1 MSEEGLRVLAPAPPE
16 LDRVLERTMA
26 AAERALEG
34 HRPEL
39 VVREV
44 GVVRSVGKGT
54 ARIEG
59 LSGVRSDE
67 VVLLSG
73 GVRALVF
80 NLDPGEVGVVLLG
93 EEERVEAGDEVRR
106 TGGPLRVP
114 TGEDLLG
121 RVVDPL
127 GEPLDGGPPLRS
139 MRERPVEVA
148 APGIMKRGPV
158 EVPLQTG
165 LKVVDALV
173 PVGRGQRELIVGDRQ
188 TGKTAIALDTIVN
201 QRGRDV
207 VCVYCAIGQ
216 RNSSVARVVE
226 ALEQGGALAHTVVVV
241 AAGDDPPGVQYLAPY
256 AATSMAE
263 HFMEQGR
270 DVLLVYDDL
279 TRHARAYRELSLLL
293 RRPPGREGYPG
304 DIFHIHARLLERS
317 TRLREEWGGGSIT
330 SLPVVETQAGNLSAY
345 IPTNLI
351 SITDGQ
357 IYLSPELFRK
367 GVLPAVDVGRSV
379 SRVGGAAQLPAYRS
393 VVRDLRLSYAQF
405 HELEVFSR
413 FASQLDQET
422 LRTLERGR
430 RVREVLKQEENAA
443 LTGAQQVA
451 VLLAATRGVF
461 DVVPLDRMAE
471 AQEAVLEV
479 LERQFD
485 DLSLRILEGAPLED
499 RDQEALVEA
508 ATRAVVSL
516 LEGGEA
522 PEPAEE

>member
-1 MSEEGLRVLAPAPPE
+1 
-16 LDRVLERTMA
+16 
-26 AAERALEG
+26 
-34 HRPEL
+34 
-39 VVREV
+39 
-44 GVVRSVGKGT
+44 
-54 ARIEG
+54 
-59 LSGVRSDE
+59 
-67 VVLLSG
+67 
-73 GVRALVF
+73 
-80 NLDPGEVGVVLLG
+80 
-93 EEERVEAGDEVRR
+93 
-106 TGGPLRVP
+106 
-114 TGEDLLG
+114 
-121 RVVDPL
+121 
-127 GEPLDGGPPLRS
+127 
-139 MRERPVEVA
+139 
-148 APGIMKRGPV
+148 
-158 EVPLQTG
+158 
-165 LKVVDALV
+165 
-173 PVGRGQRELIVGDRQ
+173 
-188 TGKTAIALDTIVN
+188 
-201 QRGRDV
+201 
-207 VCVYCAIGQ
+207 
-216 RNSSVARVVE
+216 
-226 ALEQGGALAHTVVVV
+226 
-241 AAGDDPPGVQYLAPY
+241 
-256 AATSMAE
+256 
-263 HFMEQGR
+263 
-270 DVLLVYDDL
+270 VYDDL